1 MSTTIAFANQK
12 GGVSKTTTVYA
23 LGAACAERGYRVLLV
38 DLDPQASLTIS
49 AGLRVTPRDPTIN
62 AAILEYIQDGETD
75 LLIPAMRT
83 IGPNL
88 DLLPSIIDLA
98 STAEGPLQSADRREF
113 VLTDLLQT
121 LADAYDL
128 VLIDCP
134 PSLGI
139 LVINALTAAQEVIIP
154 VVPEFLAAHG
164 LHLLLDTIRRVRK
177 KRLNPML
184 LVRGLVF
191 TMVDSRGAHPRVV
204 MQEIRESIGAQV
216 PVLGEIKRSV
226 RVAEAADAGLPI
238 TAYAANHDVAIAYR
252 HLAGTLLA
260 AWGLT
265 PTADAVETVDAAETV
280 GVVHG

>member
-1 MSTTIAFANQK
+1 MSITIAFANQK
-12 GGVSKTTTVYA
+12 GGVSKTTTAYA
-23 LGAACAERGYRVLLV
+23 LGAACAERGQHVLLV

-49 AGLRVTPRDPTIN
+49 AGLRLTPRDPTIN
-62 AAILEYIQDGETD
+62 AAILEYIQDGEMT
-75 LLIPAMRT
+75 LLASAVHT
-83 IGPNL
+83 LGPDL

-139 LVINALTAAQEVIIP
+139 LVINALTAAQEVIVP

-164 LHLLLDTIRRVRK
+164 LQLLLDTIRRVRK
-177 KRLNPML
+177 KRLNPTL
-184 LVRGLVF
+184 LMRGMIF
-191 TMVDSRGAHPRVV
+191 TMVDSRSAHPRMV
-204 MQEIRESIGAQV
+204 MQEIRDSIGAQV

-238 TAYAANHDVAIAYR
+238 TAYAANHDVAVAYR
-252 HLAGTLLA
+252 QIADALLA
-260 AWGLT
+260 VWGLT
-265 PTADAVETVDAAETV
+265 PMAAMAGAIETVEVA
-280 GVVHG
+280 HG

>member
-1 MSTTIAFANQK
+1 MCITVAFANQK
-12 GGVSKTTTVYA
+12 GGVSKTTTAYA
-23 LGAACAERGYRVLLV
+23 LGAACAERGQRVLLV

-49 AGLRVTPRDPTIN
+49 AGLRLTPRDPTIN
-62 AAILEYIQDGETD
+62 AVMLEYIQDGEMT
-75 LLIPAMRT
+75 LLTPAVRT
-83 IGPNL
+83 LSAGL

-113 VLTDLLQT
+113 VLADLLQT
-121 LADAYDL
+121 LAGAYDL

-154 VVPEFLAAHG
+154 LVPEFLAAHG
-164 LHLLLDTIRRVRK
+164 LQLLLDTIRRVRK
-177 KRLNPML
+177 KRLNPAL
-184 LVRGLVF
+184 LVRGMIF
-191 TMVDSRGAHPRVV
+191 TMVDSRTAHPRMV
-204 MQEIRESIGAQV
+204 MREIRDSIGVQV

-238 TAYAANHDVAIAYR
+238 TAYAANNDVAVAYR
-252 HLAGTLLA
+252 QIADALLA

-265 PTADAVETVDAAETV
+265 PTAAMAGAIETVEVA
-280 GVVHG
+280 HG

>member
-1 MSTTIAFANQK
+1 MCTTVAFANQK
-12 GGVSKTTTVYA
+12 GGVSKTTTAYA
-23 LGAACAERGYRVLLV
+23 LGAACAERGQRVLLV

-49 AGLRVTPRDPTIN
+49 AGLRLTPRDPTIN
-62 AAILEYIQDGETD
+62 AVMLEYIQDGEAT
-75 LLIPAMRT
+75 LLVPAVRT
-83 IGPNL
+83 LSPGL

-113 VLTDLLQT
+113 VLADLLQT

-154 VVPEFLAAHG
+154 LVPEFLAAHG
-164 LHLLLDTIRRVRK
+164 LQLLLDTIRRVRK
-177 KRLNPML
+177 KRLNPAL
-184 LVRGLVF
+184 LVRGMIF
-191 TMVDSRGAHPRVV
+191 TMVDSRSTHPRMV
-204 MQEIRESIGAQV
+204 MQEIRDSIGAQV
-216 PVLGEIKRSV
+216 SVLGEIKRSV

-238 TAYAANHDVAIAYR
+238 TAYAANNDVSVAYR
-252 HLAGTLLA
+252 QIADALLT

-265 PTADAVETVDAAETV
+265 SAATMTGAIEAVEVA
-280 GVVHG
+280 HG

>member
-1 MSTTIAFANQK
+1 MCTTVAFANQK
-12 GGVSKTTTVYA
+12 GGVSKTTTAYA
-23 LGAACAERGYRVLLV
+23 LGAACAERGQRVLLV

-49 AGLRVTPRDPTIN
+49 AGLRLTPRDPTIN
-62 AAILEYIQDGETD
+62 AVMLEYIQDGEAT
-75 LLIPAMRT
+75 LLVPAVRT
-83 IGPNL
+83 LSPGL

-113 VLTDLLQT
+113 VLADLLQT

-154 VVPEFLAAHG
+154 LVPEFLAAHG
-164 LHLLLDTIRRVRK
+164 LQLLLDTIRRVRK
-177 KRLNPML
+177 KRLNPAL
-184 LVRGLVF
+184 LVRGMIF
-191 TMVDSRGAHPRVV
+191 TMVDSRSAHPRMV
-204 MQEIRESIGAQV
+204 MQEIRDSIGAQV
-216 PVLGEIKRSV
+216 SVLGEIKRSV

-238 TAYAANHDVAIAYR
+238 TAYAANNDVSVAYR
-252 HLAGTLLA
+252 QIADALLT

-265 PTADAVETVDAAETV
+265 SAATMTGAIEAVEVA
-280 GVVHG
+280 HG

>member
-1 MSTTIAFANQK
+1 MCTTVAFANQK
-12 GGVSKTTTVYA
+12 GGVSKTTTAYA
-23 LGAACAERGYRVLLV
+23 LGAACAERGQRVLLV

-49 AGLRVTPRDPTIN
+49 AGLRLTPRDPTIN
-62 AAILEYIQDGETD
+62 AVMLEYIQDGEMT
-75 LLIPAMRT
+75 LLAPAVRT
-83 IGPNL
+83 LSAGL

-113 VLTDLLQT
+113 VLADLLQT
-121 LADAYDL
+121 LAGAYDL

-154 VVPEFLAAHG
+154 LVPEFLAAHG

-177 KRLNPML
+177 KRLNPAL
-184 LVRGLVF
+184 LVRGMIF
-191 TMVDSRGAHPRVV
+191 TMVDSRTAHPRMV
-204 MQEIRESIGAQV
+204 MQEIRDSIGAQV

-238 TAYAANHDVAIAYR
+238 TAYAANNDVAVAYR
-252 HLAGTLLA
+252 QIADALLA
-260 AWGLT
+260 VWGLT
-265 PTADAVETVDAAETV
+265 PPAAMAGAIETVEVA
-280 GVVHG
+280 HG

>member
-1 MSTTIAFANQK
+1 MCTTVAFANQK
-12 GGVSKTTTVYA
+12 GGVSKTTTAYA
-23 LGAACAERGYRVLLV
+23 LGAACAERGQRVLLV

-49 AGLRVTPRDPTIN
+49 AGLRLTPRDPTIN
-62 AAILEYIQDGETD
+62 AVMLEYIQDGEAT
-75 LLIPAMRT
+75 LLVPAVRT
-83 IGPNL
+83 LSPGL

-113 VLTDLLQT
+113 VLADLLQT

-154 VVPEFLAAHG
+154 LVPEFLAAHG
-164 LHLLLDTIRRVRK
+164 LQLLLDTIRRVRK
-177 KRLNPML
+177 KRLNPAL
-184 LVRGLVF
+184 LVRGMIF
-191 TMVDSRGAHPRVV
+191 TMVDSRSTHPRMV
-204 MQEIRESIGAQV
+204 MQEIRDSIGAQV
-216 PVLGEIKRSV
+216 SVLGEIKRSV

-238 TAYAANHDVAIAYR
+238 TAYAANNDVSVAYR
-252 HLAGTLLA
+252 QIADALLT

-265 PTADAVETVDAAETV
+265 SAATMTAAIEAVEVA
-280 GVVHG
+280 HG